1 MDNLSLIKVEKKLNK
16 RHLALFILCILLV
29 ILLTIVVC
37 RKINIAILKYAEE
50 QSAKVLTQTQDNAIM
65 NNEIIE
71 EAEKQKE
78 IDKYKALSAEDIDKT
93 SKIYAH
99 SDVKRVFLTFDDG
112 PTKQVTPYILDEL
125 KKENIKANFFVLGYK
140 VEINPELVKQEYS
153 LGHFI
158 GNHGYSHRYSQVYA
172 SVDSVL
178 DEYNKTQQIIRNA
191 IGNQNYNS
199 LIFRFPGGTSGG
211 PYNDLKL
218 EASEKLKAQG
228 VSNIDW
234 NALTN
239 DADGAN
245 TKEQIMD
252 NFYRTVQGKS
262 SVVLL
267 MHDAADKILT
277 YETLPDIINYFKQNG
292 YKFETIYD
300 LLGRE

>member
-292 YKFETIYD
+292 YEFETIYD